1 MPYGERLPL
10 HPNSKPITDMNIKAI
25 LLAAGSVVFP
35 FAASALSLAEARRM
49 ARDNYPAI
57 RQYRLIEQ
65 SNGYSISNA
74 SKAWLPQVSVSTGAY
89 AFTDIIKANTQM
101 ERMGISTKNSVAS
114 ASVTVRQN
122 IYDGGQTAAQKL
134 VTAAESDVQT
144 RQLDVTM
151 YDINKRVDNIYFGIL
166 VIDAQLRQNALLQQD
181 LATGEE
187 TVRSMISHGIA
198 NEGDLETILVEKLK
212 ATQQRDA
219 MTASRKAYLRMLGTF
234 MGKTIEEGDTLET
247 PVETAAVE
255 KTGVNRPELSY
266 YASRDALLDARRR
279 QIDSRLRPTV
289 TLFGAGLAHTNVSD
303 MIKNGVAVGGVSVAW
318 NIGALYTRK
327 NDIRSLQAQK
337 AINNVMRETFLFQT
351 KLKNEEADGNI
362 EALRKQIAGD
372 EEIIRLRESLRN
384 RNERKVRLG
393 TESVNQLVSDIN
405 AVGMARAQKAQHEI
419 MLLKE
424 MYNQK
429 NINNE

>member
-1 MPYGERLPL
+1 
-10 HPNSKPITDMNIKAI
+10 MNIKAI

-35 FAASALSLAEARRM
+35 FAASALSLAEARQM

-65 SNGYSISNA
+65 SNSYSISNA
-74 SKAWLPQVSVSTGAY
+74 SKAWLPQVSVSAGAY
-89 AFTDIIKANTQM
+89 AFTDIIKSNTQM
-101 ERMGISTKNSVAS
+101 ERMGISTKNGVTG

-151 YDINKRVDNIYFGIL
+151 YEINERVDNIYFGIL

-187 TVRSMISHGIA
+187 TVRSMMSHGIA

-234 MGKTIEEGDTLET
+234 MGKKIEESDTLET
-247 PVETAAVE
+247 PVGMATVE
-255 KTGVNRPELSY
+255 KTGDNRPELSY

-327 NDIRSLQAQK
+327 NDIRNLQAQK
-337 AINNVMRETFLFQT
+337 AVNNVMRETFLFQT

-384 RNERKVRLG
+384 RSERKVRLG
-393 TESVNQLVSDIN
+393 TESVNQLVSDIY

-419 MLLKE
+419 LLLKE